1 MELCGGSEV
10 PVVERGGRSVL
21 LGGSLLTAGSGVE
34 ARPLLTGVEE
44 GGHPM
49 PSEVHK
55 SPLVVEDG
63 GVAAASACWRKL
75 GRNPV
80 AADRGRERGA
90 VHAKEGT

>member
-1 MELCGGSEV
+1 M
-10 PVVERGGRSVL
+10 L

-63 GVAAASACWRKL
+63 GVAAVSACCRRKL

-90 VHAKEGT
+90 VDAKEGT